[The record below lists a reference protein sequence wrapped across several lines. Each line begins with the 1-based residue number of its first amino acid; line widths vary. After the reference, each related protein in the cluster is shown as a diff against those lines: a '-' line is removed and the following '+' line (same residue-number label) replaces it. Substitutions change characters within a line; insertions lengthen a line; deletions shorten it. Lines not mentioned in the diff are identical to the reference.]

1 MADQKKD
8 NGFKSK
14 AAVYRWLLDNGREIS
29 RSHFYDLCKDG
40 VLKKSRKTKTYTMQA
55 VKRFAKL
62 HTKDASTGE
71 KEISHEERL
80 ATLKKEVALKR
91 EEVRL
96 EKERHELLSLQ
107 KKNMPV
113 DEHELGVVAR
123 GVAFLA
129 HLKHTVIM
137 RVPDYIDLVRGDQ
150 EKASSL
156 VEALTADIEKRMG
169 IFAGSSEF
177 EVILEADS
185 DS

>member
-1 MADQKKD
+1 MADTKKD
-8 NGFKSK
+8 KGFKSK
-14 AAVYRWLLDNGREIS
+14 AAVFRWLQDNDREIS

-40 VLKKSRKTKTYTMQA
+40 VLKKNRKTKTYTMQA

-62 HTKDASTGE
+62 HTKDAATGE
-71 KEISHEERL
+71 KEATHEERL

-96 EKERHELLSLQ
+96 AKEEHELLSLQ

-113 DEHELGVVAR
+113 EDHELGVVAR
-123 GVAFLA
+123 GIAFLA

-137 RVPDYIDLVRGDQ
+137 RVPDYIDLVSGDQ
-150 EKASSL
+150 EKAAAL
-156 VEALTADIEKRMG
+156 VDALTVDIEKRMG
-169 IFAGSSEF
+169 IFDGSSEF